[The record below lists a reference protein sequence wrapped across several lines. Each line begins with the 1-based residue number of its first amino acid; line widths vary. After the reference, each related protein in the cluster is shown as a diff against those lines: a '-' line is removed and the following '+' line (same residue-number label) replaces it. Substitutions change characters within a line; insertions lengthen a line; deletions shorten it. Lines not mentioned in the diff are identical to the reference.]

1 MPPANVSA
9 IRPREVHVTERWREP
24 IATIPSEDV
33 LDAKAK
39 QGWRPAAIEWVRD
52 APKSV
57 DSDRRPIAYGL
68 RISPD
73 CAHLELDPIECEVM
87 SLIVAMIAGD
97 HPLSKIAAELN
108 ERELRPRQGSDWTQ
122 VTLFKLLPRIV
133 EFGPEILSA
142 EEWPDSKR
150 KVLSTVS

>member
-1 MPPANVSA
+1 MND
-9 IRPREVHVTERWREP
+9 RWREP
-24 IATIPSEDV
+24 ISTMPTQAV

-39 QGWRPAAIEWVRD
+39 EGWRPVAIEWVRD

-57 DSDRRPIAYGL
+57 ASDRRPIPYGL

-73 CAHLELDPIECEVM
+73 CAHLELDPIEREVM
-87 SLIVAMIAGD
+87 SLVVAMIAGD

-108 ERELRPRQGSDWTQ
+108 RRELRPRQGSEWTQ
-122 VTLFKLLPRIV
+122 IALFKMLPRVV

-142 EEWPDSKR
+142 EEWPDTKR
-150 KVLSTVS
+150 KVLSGLS